1 MCYTIRAMIRTDVQV
16 NFRMPADLKA
26 ALEVE
31 SKKNHRSLTAEVVA
45 RLAESLM
52 PRTMDAIEAARP
64 AELER
69 ELTDL
74 SVHSYHLTYELSFVQ
89 KQIAQVETDEE
100 RFRLIRQ
107 ADELSARIGEVEVL
121 KMKKMQQAAMLRQVD
136 VDR

>member
-1 MCYTIRAMIRTDVQV
+1 MSKIDLQV

-26 ALEVE
+26 RLEAVAKE
-31 SKKNHRSLTAEVVA
+31 NHRSLTAEIVA
-45 RLAESLM
+45 RLEESLI

-74 SVHSYHLTYELSFVQ
+74 SVQSYHLTYELSIIQ
-89 KQIAQVETDEE
+89 KQIVQAETDEE

-107 ADELSARIGEVEVL
+107 ADELSARIAEVEVL
-121 KMKKMQQAAMLRQVD
+121 RMKKMQQVAMLKRNAAQP
-136 VDR
+136 